1 MPKQLALALSSPAE
15 HGDFVHEQRRHT
27 VVLWD
32 PMATTGRWTKVLPND
47 DLANILA
54 AHVNQPERYISVNQ
68 FHGWRTVELLRSL
81 QACYVDIDG
90 CKDWEMV
97 LGHLSEL
104 GLPSPSLLV
113 ESGRGLHLYWRLAPT
128 PAKALP
134 VWQAIQDVIV
144 RKLTLLGADPVA
156 KDCTRVLR
164 LVGSVH
170 RKTGAVVRG
179 RVLSP
184 AAWTLHELA
193 DEILGPRKKPS
204 AEVIGLEKARA
215 KRQKRAAS
223 VHQRTGPY
231 RLWHNRYQ
239 DLCTIAEHHAFMRA
253 YGVSEGNRDKLLFL
267 LSVALSWFT
276 DADTLAENIARVA
289 KTYMPSLSDKEI
301 NSYMQSVMKR
311 AMDAKAGKFKD
322 WNGKLRDPRYFFKTE
337 TLRRW
342 LGPLL
347 VPELEGRLVAFGNP
361 KTPEERQAAQ
371 KERLAVLEKV
381 RKPRCRA
388 QEGRYKQTRTEY
400 SAKTTEHAHKAQE
413 LRESGLSLRAIS
425 TEMGVSKSQA
435 ERYLKGVPCAPHS
448 CIAVPKG

>member
-1 MPKQLALALSSPAE
+1 MSRQLTLALSSPAE

-27 VVLWD
+27 VLIWD
-32 PMATTGRWTKVLPND
+32 PLASSGRWTKVQPPD

-54 AHVNQPERYISVNQ
+54 AHVNQPERYLSVNQ
-68 FHGWRTVELLRSL
+68 FYGWRTVQLLRSL

-90 CKDWEMV
+90 ETDWKKV
-97 LGHLSEL
+97 LDLLSEL
-104 GLPSPSLLV
+104 GLPPPSLLV
-113 ESGRGLHLYWRLAPT
+113 ESGRGLHLYWRLVPT

-134 VWQAIQDVIV
+134 VWQAIQD
-144 RKLTLLGADPVA
+144 TLIAKLGADASA

-164 LVGSVH
+164 LVGSIN
-170 RKTGAVVRG
+170 RKAGAVVRG
-179 RVLSP
+179 WMMSP

-193 DEILGPRKKPS
+193 DQVLGPRKMPS

-253 YGVSEGNRDKLLFL
+253 FGVSEGNRDKLLFL

-301 NSYMQSVMKR
+301 TSYMQSVIKR

-347 VPELEGRLVAFGNP
+347 VPELEGRLVAFGAP
-361 KTPEERQAAQ
+361 KTPEERQAAE
-371 KERLAVLEKV
+371 KERLAVLEKT

-388 QEGRYKQTRTEY
+388 QEGRYSQTRTEY
-400 SAKTTEHAHKAQE
+400 STKAAERAQKAQE
-413 LRESGLSLRAIS
+413 LREQ
-425 TEMGVSKSQA
+425 GVSVT
-435 ERYLKGVPCAPHS
+435 E
-448 CIAVPKG
+448 IATELDMSVRSVYNALCKVRPTLV

>member
-1 MPKQLALALSSPAE
+1 MVKQLALALSSPAE

-27 VVLWD
+27 VMLWD
-32 PMATTGRWTKVLPND
+32 PMATSGRWVKVLPHD

-68 FHGWRTVELLRSL
+68 FHQWRSVQLLRSL

-97 LGHLSEL
+97 LNQLSEL
-104 GLPSPSLLV
+104 SLPSPSLLV
-113 ESGRGLHLYWRLAPT
+113 ESGRGLHLYWRLVPT

-134 VWQAIQDVIV
+134 VWQAIQDVII
-144 RKLTLLGADPVA
+144 RKLTPLGADTVA

-184 AAWTLHELA
+184 VAWTLHELA
-193 DEILGPRKKPS
+193 DEVLGPRKKQS

-301 NSYMQSVMKR
+301 NSYMQSVIKR

-347 VPELEGRLVAFGNP
+347 VPELEGRLVAFGPP
-361 KTPEERQAAQ
+361 KTQEERQAAE
-371 KERLAVLEKV
+371 KERLANFEKA
-381 RKPRCRA
+381 RKPRCRV
-388 QEGRYKQTRTEY
+388 QEGRYKTSRSKYLEE
-400 SAKTTEHAHKAQE
+400 SEARAQAARS
-413 LRESGLSLRAIS
+413 LREQGFSIRGIAQQL
-425 TEMGVSKSQA
+425 GVSVGRVS
-435 ERYLKGVPCAPHS
+435 EWCSMSAPLLYS
-448 CIAVPKG
+448 RPEG